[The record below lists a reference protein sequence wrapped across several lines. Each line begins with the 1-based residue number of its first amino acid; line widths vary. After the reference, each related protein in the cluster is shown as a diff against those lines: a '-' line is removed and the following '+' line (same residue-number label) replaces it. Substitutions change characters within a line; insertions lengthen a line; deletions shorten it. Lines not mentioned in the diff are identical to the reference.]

1 MRGSTRRQVWLTAAL
16 TVLVFAG
23 MAQYAVYAGISAGSI
38 VSQLLVSGVFAAT
51 GLAAWAR
58 RPQNRLGPLMV
69 AFAWTFMAIVFTKPV
84 VPLLVPL
91 GLAAFVVSG
100 TLLAYIVLAYPS
112 GELRTTANRVLV
124 AFTAIGIGVPRLVR
138 MLATEQAPPGS
149 GVPNPWYLLQNPA
162 IAPAMDDVPYI
173 ADLVV
178 VGVLLVVVIVRWAR
192 ASGPLRRILSPV
204 LLPTIV
210 LVSTIIISTAT
221 VIVPVPDDVRELLD
235 VVQLLTRMVLPIG
248 FLVGILQ
255 TRMARSAVAD
265 LVVDLGSDPTP
276 GRLGEALANAL
287 GDPTLEVGYWSDSEA
302 GYVDASGRRLAL
314 PEPSAERGVTFLERD
329 GTPLAAIVHDPA
341 LLDDPGLVAAV
352 TSALRLAVENERLQE
367 EVETQ
372 LDEVR
377 ASRARLVEASDAERK
392 RIERDLHDG
401 AQQRLVALTLALR
414 LARTRAGGDI
424 DPALAASLDEA
435 SMEARAALTELRELA
450 HGIHPQILTGSG
462 LGPAIESLAARAPI
476 GVSVEVEPGRFP
488 SAVEGAVYFAV
499 SEALANIAKYAEA
512 GHALVR
518 SGWADGTL
526 TVEISDD
533 GIGGADVAGGSGL
546 RGLADRLAALD
557 GSLEVVSPRG
567 GGTRIV
573 GRIPTAPPT
582 LDPSLAPSAG

>member
-1 MRGSTRRQVWLTAAL
+1 MRGPTRRQVWLEAAL

-23 MAQYAVYAGISAGSI
+23 MAVYAVYAGISAGSI

-51 GLAAWAR
+51 GIAAWAR

-84 VPLLVPL
+84 VPVLVPL

-112 GELRTTANRVLV
+112 GELRTTANRALI
-124 AFTAIGIGVPRLVR
+124 ALTAIGIGAPRLIR

-149 GVPNPWYLLQNPA
+149 GIPNPWYLLQNPA
-162 IAPAMDDVPYI
+162 IAPAIGDLPYI

-210 LVSTIIISTAT
+210 LFSTIIVSTAT
-221 VIVPVPDDVRELLD
+221 VIIPVPDDVRELLD
-235 VVQLLTRMVLPIG
+235 VIQLLTRMVLPIG
-248 FLVGILQ
+248 FLIGILQ

-276 GRLGEALANAL
+276 GRLGDALANAL
-287 GDPTLEVGYWSDSEA
+287 GDPTLEVGYWSDSA
-302 GYVDASGRRLAL
+302 PGYVDAAGRRLDL
-314 PEPSAERGVTFLERD
+314 PEPSADRGVTFLERD
-329 GTPLAAIVHDPA
+329 GTPLAAIAHDPA

-401 AQQRLVALTLALR
+401 AQQRLVALALALR
-414 LARTRAGGDI
+414 LARTRAGGAI
-424 DPALAASLDEA
+424 DPALAASLDDA
-435 SMEARAALTELRELA
+435 STEARAALAELRELA

-499 SEALANIAKYAEA
+499 SEALANVAKYADA

-518 SGWADGTL
+518 SGWAAGTL

-533 GIGGADVAGGSGL
+533 GIGGADAGRGSGL

-567 GGTRIV
+567 GGTRIL
-573 GRIPTAPPT
+573 GRIPTVAPSFDSP
-582 LDPSLAPSAG
+582 LAPSPG

>member
-1 MRGSTRRQVWLTAAL
+1 VSTV
-16 TVLVFAG
+16 VVFAG
-23 MAQYAVYAGISAGSI
+23 MTAYAAYAETSAGSI

-58 RPQNRLGPLMV
+58 RPQNRLGPLMI
-69 AFAWTFMAIVFTKPV
+69 AFAWTFMAIIFTKPV
-84 VPLLVPL
+84 VPLLVPI
-91 GLAAFVVSG
+91 GLAAFVISG

-112 GELRTTANRVLV
+112 GELRTTANRALV
-124 AFTAIGIGVPRLVR
+124 AFTAIGIGLPRLVR
-138 MLATEQAPPGS
+138 TLATEQMPPGTDI
-149 GVPNPWYLLQNPA
+149 PNPWYLLQDPRIVPA
-162 IAPAMDDVPYI
+162 LEPVPYI
-173 ADLVV
+173 ADLIV
-178 VGVLLVVVIVRWAR
+178 VGVLLVVVIARWVR

-210 LVSTIIISTAT
+210 LFSTITVSTAT
-221 VIVPVPDDVRELLD
+221 VIIPVPDDLRELLD

-248 FLVGILQ
+248 FLLGILQ

-287 GDPTLEVGYWSDSEA
+287 GDPTLEVGYWSGEA
-302 GYVDASGRRLAL
+302 GRYLDAAGRPVEL
-314 PEPSAERGVTFLERD
+314 PAPSAARGVTFLERN
-329 GTPLAAIVHDPA
+329 GAPLAAIVHDPA

-377 ASRARLVEASDAERK
+377 ASRVRLVEASDAERK

-401 AQQRLVALTLALR
+401 AQQRLVALALALR

-424 DPALAASLDEA
+424 DPELAASLDEA
-435 SMEARAALTELRELA
+435 TAEARAALTELRELA

-462 LGPAIESLAARAPI
+462 LGPAIDSLAARSPVE
-476 GVSVEVEPGRFP
+476 VSVEVEPGRYAP
-488 SAVEGAVYFAV
+488 GVEGAAYFAV
-499 SEALANIAKYAEA
+499 SEALANVAKYAQA
-512 GHALVR
+512 SHALVR
-518 SGWADGTL
+518 SGWSGGAL
-526 TVEISDD
+526 SVEISDD
-533 GIGGADVAGGSGL
+533 GVGGAEAGRGSGL
-546 RGLADRLAALD
+546 RGLADRLTALD

-567 GGTRIV
+567 GGTRII
-573 GRIPTAPPT
+573 GRIPTVAPT
-582 LDPSLAPSAG
+582 LETPIRSASPST